1 MKTIKFLLILIC
13 SSIALLVTGQPAI
26 PGQKSVADSLKD
38 EGDIPGAIAAYR
50 KSYLANPK
58 DTENI
63 YKYSCALSINR
74 QIDSCFKY
82 LYLAV
87 KMDTTINSLIDPD
100 LLTVRE
106 DKQWQNYENYVISLI
121 NAKFRNPYD
130 DIEYAR
136 ELWRLRAMDQAFFT
150 EVGIAARKTG
160 FKSSV
165 VEALW
170 KAKFIIQKYN
180 QKDLEKLLDK
190 KGWPRIKDVG
200 REAAMGAYLVI
211 QHSNSELQRKF
222 LPDVKKVCEADELG
236 WERYAL
242 MYDRALFNDNKPQ
255 KYGTH
260 TMYNEKTGKEELYPL
275 ENEKKVNE
283 WRREIGLQPLEEYL
297 KQFNIQYLPNA
308 NNK

>member
-1 MKTIKFLLILIC
+1 MKTKYLLLILGFSAI
-13 SSIALLVTGQPAI
+13 TGLAISQPAI
-26 PGQKSVADSLKD
+26 PGQKSIADSLKN
-38 EGDIPGAIAAYR
+38 EGDIPGALAAYR
-50 KSYLANPK
+50 KAYLMNPK
-58 DTENI
+58 DRENI
-63 YKYSCALSINR
+63 YNYSCALSINK

-87 KMDTTINSLIDPD
+87 KMDTSINSLIDPD

-106 DKQWQNYENYVISLI
+106 DKQWQDYENYVISLI
-121 NAKFRNPYD
+121 NAKFGNPYNN
-130 DIEYAR
+130 IGYAR
-136 ELWRLRAMDQAFFT
+136 ELWRLSAMDQAFFT

-170 KAKFIIQKYN
+170 RAKFIIQKYN

-190 KGWPRIKDVG
+190 KGWPRVKDVG

-211 QHSNSELQRKF
+211 QHSNSELQRKY
-222 LPDVKKVCEADELG
+222 LPDVKKVCEADELS

-242 MYDRALFNDNKPQ
+242 MYDRCLFNEKKPQ

-260 TMYNEKTGKEELYPL
+260 TVYNEKTGETELYPL
-275 ENEKKVNE
+275 ENEARVDELRK
-283 WRREIGLQPLEEYL
+283 EIGLQSLEEYL
-297 KQFNIQYLPNA
+297 KQFNIQYHPNGT
-308 NNK
+308 K